1 MVEAMVPEPDMLE
14 GEAVLGL
21 DNVRLDL
28 PIAGAASRSLACF
41 LDYCLLGFLMF
52 VWSILSLILSMG
64 LLFSSLSSHFAEWIL
79 AIWIVGNFLLNWSYF
94 AGFEIVMG
102 GRTPGKRA
110 LGLRVVTRE
119 GGRAGAGALLM
130 RNLLRPIDL
139 FVGVPMM
146 VLDSLARR
154 LGDRVAGTVVT
165 RETTT
170 FSELVIQKTPAG
182 WSAKEV
188 AFLEAFLARVDE
200 LEVDRAQQLARR
212 ILDWIERDDPELLE
226 GLSSREDPV
235 TALKA
240 FAAREAT

>member
-1 MVEAMVPEPDMLE
+1 MVEAMIPEPEMLE

-21 DNVRLDL
+21 DNIRLYL
-28 PIAGAASRSLACF
+28 RIAGAASRSLACF

-52 VWSILSLILSMG
+52 VWSILFMWLLLSP
-64 LLFSSLSSHFAEWIL
+64 LSSRSAGWAL
-79 AIWIVGNFLLNWSYF
+79 AIWIIGNFLLSWSYF

-119 GGRAGAGALLM
+119 GGRAGAGALIM

-139 FVGVPMM
+139 LVGVPMM

-165 RETTT
+165 RETRT

-212 ILDWIERDDPELLE
+212 ILEWIERDDPQLLE
-226 GLSSREDPV
+226 GLNSREDPV
-235 TALKA
+235 AALKA
-240 FAAREAT
+240 FAAGEAN